1 MNLQSFDEAFAAL
14 HGDLVECHGRIDWPR
29 LLQFHFSTNYQPYE
43 FHGQQQERNAR
54 ALQH

>member
-43 FHGQQQERNAR
+43 FHGQLQERNAR